1 MITHFA
7 AFYLL
12 ARRPSRQAAE
22 VDYKMPAAPSSELA
36 HADATSPG
44 ETIDESNP

>member
-22 VDYKMPAAPSSELA
+22 VGLQNAGRLVV
-36 HADATSPG
+36 
-44 ETIDESNP
+44 